1 MIQAQVEAFNQFT
14 KTIAINGLEQYVMY
28 IGSWAEFIYLFPPKD
43 KSGEKGGRRDA
54 EFFRK

>member
-28 IGSWAEFIYLFPPKD
+28 IGSWAEFIFSRQKTPT
-43 KSGEKGGRRDA
+43 S
-54 EFFRK
+54 